1 MENAEQTASALT
13 AIRGMFALIP
23 ALLLLV
29 CVPLLIRYPI
39 TRESHAQV
47 LRQLEERRKEQSK

>member
-1 MENAEQTASALT
+1 MKRFLAV
-13 AIRGMFALIP
+13 
-23 ALLLLV
+23 LLLC

-47 LRQLEERRKEQSK
+47 VHQLEERRKEQSK

>member
-1 MENAEQTASALT
+1 
-13 AIRGMFALIP
+13 MFALIP

-29 CVPLLIRYPI
+29 CVPLPIRYPI

-47 LRQLEERRKEQSK
+47 LRQLEERRKELKQ

>member
-1 MENAEQTASALT
+1 
-13 AIRGMFALIP
+13 MFALIP

-47 LRQLEERRKEQSK
+47 LRQLEERRKEQTK